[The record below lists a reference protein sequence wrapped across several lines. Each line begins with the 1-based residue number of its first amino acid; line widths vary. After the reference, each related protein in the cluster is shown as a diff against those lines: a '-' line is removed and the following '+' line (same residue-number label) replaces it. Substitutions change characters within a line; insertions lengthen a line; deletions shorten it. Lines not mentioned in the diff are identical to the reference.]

1 MAFPNFRTNDMRIR
15 LFLFL
20 LALAPI
26 RPAYAVWDRQVFNY
40 THRDYGAATQ
50 NWMIEQQENGWIYVA
65 NNKGLLEYDG
75 ENWALYPVTGHKIRS
90 LKKSGDGRIYIGAIN
105 ELGYFEPDSAG
116 GLRYTSLAGELR
128 KTVHIGVIR
137 NVLLN
142 AGRVYFQDDR
152 YIVYLENGELHTLD
166 TGGTIATS
174 AVINQQFMVV
184 TDKGLAAAVDD
195 GLHLLPESE
204 KLGKLKVVKLLPHK
218 DRILVVTRFDGL
230 FTYDPQEGLR
240 PYRTSVDAY
249 IRKNGAICAARLGS
263 RIAIGTVQDGVCV
276 LDLETDRSQILST
289 ATGLQNKTVQAILFD
304 RDGNL
309 WLGLD
314 SGIDYVAITSP
325 IQALYGNRADIGSG
339 YASAFFGGKLYLGT
353 NQGIYRTSI
362 PDEPDGSGEVAFV
375 EKTNGQAWQ
384 LFPHDGQLFGAT
396 EQGVFVIEPSGTV
409 QHIDGLWGVRQII
422 ALPGQENTLIAGT
435 YGVGRGIYLLRRE
448 EGKAWQVVQKIDSCT
463 VSCKSLLAD
472 PHDDRVVWIANKGD
486 GVLRMQLSE
495 DLKRI
500 VAQKNYRSESLQV
513 TNDFHLAV
521 IDDTVCVA
529 SQYGLWNYD
538 RSNDRLIRNRRL
550 EAATAEADGR
560 YCYLEKDTYNNLW
573 YSDGRSMRVLRYDD
587 QRDRYFKRPG
597 ELYLHKLLI
606 EHFEHVSTFDR
617 HAVLCSEGGFSLLDL
632 DAAPPRS
639 GNPSVTIRRV
649 WLTEP
654 SDSLLYGRNY
664 PADEAE
670 ELVIPY
676 GCNSLR
682 FEYSAVNYRH
692 TQPTGYACRLDS
704 EHETGSWSEYRETN
718 VKEFT
723 NLHEGR
729 YVFHVRASVADG
741 EEQASTSIA
750 FRVLP
755 PWYRTWWS
763 YLIYL
768 ALSGAGVGY
777 LIRRID
783 KSRKRLVKQ
792 KDLELRQQEEG
803 FKKENERKEL
813 EIDSLKEEVLRAEL
827 RHKSEELV
835 NSTLNIVRK
844 NEILLNIKKAA
855 TNIYQTLNEE
865 NPVSLRRKVIRLI
878 GQIDENIAHDN
889 DLQHFQHTFDSVHN
903 GFFDRLTA
911 AYPELTKKEQLLCAY
926 IKMDL
931 LSKEIAPLM
940 SISVRGVEVSRYRIR
955 KKLGLDEG
963 ANLAEFLRKF
973 TQE

>member
-1 MAFPNFRTNDMRIR
+1 MRI
-15 LFLFL
+15 LLPLFL
-20 LALAPI
+20 LALSLP
-26 RPAYAVWDRQVFNY
+26 RPACAVWCRQVFHY

-75 ENWALYPVTGHKIRS
+75 ENWAIYPVAGHKIRS
-90 LKKSGDGRIYIGAIN
+90 LKKGGDGRIYIGAIN
-105 ELGYFEPDSAG
+105 DLGYFEPDSVG
-116 GLRYTSLAGELR
+116 GMRYTSLAVELR

-152 YIVYLENGELHTLD
+152 YIFHLENGRLHTLD
-166 TGGTIATS
+166 TGSTIATS
-174 AVINQQFMVV
+174 AVINQQIMVV
-184 TDKGLAAAVDD
+184 TGEGLATVGDD

-204 KLGKLKVVKLLPHK
+204 EMGELKVVELLPYK
-218 DRILVVTRFDGL
+218 DRMLVVTRFNGL
-230 FTYDPQEGLR
+230 YTYHPQEGLR
-240 PYRTSVDAY
+240 PYPTSADAH

-289 ATGLQNKTVQAILFD
+289 STGLQNKTVQAILFD
-304 RDGNL
+304 RDGDL

-325 IQALYGNRADIGSG
+325 IQSLYGNRADIGSG
-339 YASAFFGGKLYLGT
+339 YTSAFFGGKLYLGT

-362 PDEPDGSGEVAFV
+362 PNKSDCSGEVTFV

-384 LFPHDGQLFGAT
+384 LLPHDGQLFGAT
-396 EQGVFVIEPSGTV
+396 EQGLFVIDRGGAV
-409 QHIDGLWGVRQII
+409 QHVDGLWGVRQII
-422 ALPGQENTLIAGT
+422 ALPGHKNTLIAGT

-448 EGKAWQVVQKIDSCT
+448 KGRDWQVVHKIDSCT

-472 PHDDRVVWIANKGD
+472 PHDDRVVWIANMGD
-486 GVLRMQLSE
+486 GIIRMKLSD
-495 DLKRI
+495 DLKR
-500 VAQKNYRSESLQV
+500 VVKQKNYRSESLRV
-513 TNDFHLAV
+513 SSDFHLTV

-538 RSNDRLIRNRRL
+538 RSADCMVRNRRL
-550 EAATAEADGR
+550 EAATPEVDGHYS
-560 YCYLEKDTYNNLW
+560 YCEKDTYNNIW
-573 YSDGRSMRVLRYDD
+573 YSDGCSLRVLRYDD
-587 QRDRYFKRPG
+587 QRDRYFKRSG
-597 ELYLHKLLI
+597 ELYLNNLLI
-606 EHFEHVSTFDR
+606 KHFEHVSTFNR

-632 DAAPPRS
+632 DAAPPRT
-639 GNPSVTIRRV
+639 GHPSVTIRRV

-654 SDSLLYGRNY
+654 SDSLLCGRNY

-676 GCNSLR
+676 GNNSLR
-682 FEYSAVNYRH
+682 FEYSAVNYYH

-704 EHETGSWSEYRETN
+704 EYETGCWSEYRETN

-729 YVFHVRASVADG
+729 YVFHVRALAADG
-741 EEQASTSIA
+741 GEQASTSIA

-763 YLIYL
+763 CLIYL
-768 ALSGAGVGY
+768 ALAGAGVGY
-777 LIRRID
+777 LVRRID
-783 KSRKRLVKQ
+783 RSRKQLVKQ
-792 KDLELRQQEEG
+792 KELELRQQEEG
-803 FKKENERKEL
+803 FKKENELKEL

-844 NEILLNIKKAA
+844 NEILLNIKKSA
-855 TNIYQTLNEE
+855 TNIYQTFNDE
-865 NPVSLRRKVIRLI
+865 NPATLRRKVIRLI

-903 GFFDRLTA
+903 GFFGRLTA
-911 AYPELTKKEQLLCAY
+911 AYPELTKKELLLCAY

-955 KKLGLDEG
+955 KKMGLDEG